1 MATIAQFENLVGKT
15 VCIRALR
22 SASNRTRA
30 RIRERGGSDGSF
42 VVENVSSN
50 VPALSGLSGILFR
63 QTSFNAGN
71 REPWRGWLL
80 VEEIEIVS

>member
-15 VCIRALR
+15 VCIRTLR
-22 SASNRTRA
+22 SASNRA

-50 VPALSGLSGILFR
+50 VPALNGLSGILFR

-71 REPWRGWLL
+71 REAWRGWLL